1 MKNIHLV
8 PTKEPSRLCY
18 DKDNNLLF
26 APNDGFNIADGK
38 QQIYITSDRKAK
50 KGDSVILPNGG
61 MLKNIR
67 EWEVENYL
75 KNGVDIK
82 VIALA
87 TEEDLVSNGIQAID
101 DEFLEWFVKNSS
113 CEFIETKLINF
124 EIDMGLGDSCVEY
137 GSYYEIIFPKE
148 EPKSLNLKE
157 LESKLDNILENETKE
172 SLTDWLNSKK
182 LQKQECEY
190 LKRSSMDKEIEEAAE
205 KYANKKGDL

>member
-1 MKNIHLV
+1 MKNIHLI
-8 PTKEPSRLCY
+8 TTNKPSRLQLQM
-18 DKDNNLLF
+18 N
-26 APNDGFNIADGK
+26 GK
-38 QQIYITSDRKAK
+38 YHLENGQKISLKSYQNIYITSDRKAK

>member
-1 MKNIHLV
+1 MKNIHLI
-8 PTKEPSRLCY
+8 TTNKPSRLHEFG
-18 DKDNNLLF
+18 DIW
-26 APNDGFNIADGK
+26 FNHK
-38 QQIYITSDRKAK
+38 ESNECFRNYNIYITSDEEIKEGDWFINSHGQISKCVRALEEWLKLHKSNIK
-50 KGDSVILPNGG
+50 KIILTTDQD
-61 MLKNIR
+61 L
-67 EWEVENYL
+67 
-75 KNGVDIK
+75 
-82 VIALA
+82 IA
-87 TEEDLVSNGIQAID
+87 DGIQAID

-124 EIDMGLGDSCVEY
+124 EIDMRLGDSCIEY

-157 LESKLDNILENETKE
+157 LELKLDNILENETKE

-205 KYANKKGDL
+205 KYANKKGDILP